1 MATRTGRYGRELGQ
15 RVTVLCPAALTLSAS
30 NGTSK
35 FDESIQLTPKLSLI
49 ASQPAPSG
57 NLTAAQFQQLA
68 EVPPAITWFANID
81 NPRTRRAYKSDLR
94 EFMAFTS
101 IEDPTQ
107 FRSVSR
113 GHVLA
118 WRRDLERRTLSGAT
132 IRRKLAALSS
142 LFDYLC
148 ESNAVS
154 GNPVEGV
161 KRPRMGSGE
170 GKTPAIGDHQARALL
185 QAADASTLRGR
196 RDRAILAT
204 LLYHGLR
211 RAELCALHVADIQ
224 ERRGVKHLQVRGK
237 GSKIRYVPLHPGA
250 AGAIAEY
257 FEVAGHSND
266 ANGAL
271 FRSISN
277 NARGSTASITPDGI
291 YKMLAGYAKAL
302 QIDVAGFG
310 PHALRATA
318 ATNALDHGADIAKVQ
333 EWLGHAN
340 IATTRVYDRR
350 QSRPEDSP
358 TFKVTY

>member
-1 MATRTGRYGRELGQ
+1 M
-15 RVTVLCPAALTLSAS
+15 
-30 NGTSK
+30 TSK
-35 FDESIQLTPKLSLI
+35 LPLATP
-49 ASQPAPSG
+49 QPAPSG
-57 NLTAAQFQQLA
+57 SLTPVQFQQLT
-68 EVPPAITWFANID
+68 EVPPALAWFANID

-94 EFMAFTS
+94 EFMTFTG
-101 IEDPTQ
+101 IQNPVL

-118 WRRDLERRTLSGAT
+118 WRRDLEQRILSGAT

-148 ESNAVS
+148 ESNAVT

-161 KRPRMGSGE
+161 KRPRIDSRE

-185 QAADASTLRGR
+185 HVADASTLRGQ

-211 RAELCALHVADIQ
+211 RAELCALRVGDIQ
-224 ERRGVKHLQVRGK
+224 ERRGVKYLQVRGK

-250 AGAIAEY
+250 AGAITAYLEA
-257 FEVAGHSND
+257 AGHGDDTSS
-266 ANGAL
+266 AL
-271 FRSISN
+271 FRPTSN
-277 NARGSTASITPDGI
+277 NARGSTASITPDGV
-291 YKMLAGYAKAL
+291 YKMLTNYAKAL

-340 IATTRVYDRR
+340 IATTRIYDRR

>member
-1 MATRTGRYGRELGQ
+1 
-15 RVTVLCPAALTLSAS
+15 
-30 NGTSK
+30 
-35 FDESIQLTPKLSLI
+35 
-49 ASQPAPSG
+49 
-57 NLTAAQFQQLA
+57 LA
-68 EVPPAITWFANID
+68 EVPPAIAWFANID
-81 NPRTRRAYKSDLR
+81 NPRTRRAYESDLR
-94 EFMAFTS
+94 EFMTFPG

-113 GHVLA
+113 GDVLA
-118 WRRDLERRTLSGAT
+118 WRRDLERRDLSAAT

-148 ESNAVS
+148 ESHAVT

-161 KRPRMGSGE
+161 KRPRMDSGE
-170 GKTPAIGDHQARALL
+170 GKTPTIGNHQARALL
-185 QAADASTLRGR
+185 QAADGSTLRGR

-211 RAELCALHVADIQ
+211 RAELCSLRVADMQ

-237 GSKIRYVPLHPGA
+237 GSKIRFVPLHPGA
-250 AGAIAEY
+250 ASAIAEY
-257 FEVAGHSND
+257 LEVARHSND

-277 NARGSTASITPDGI
+277 NARGSTASITPDGV
-291 YKMLAGYAKAL
+291 YKMLACYAKEL

-310 PHALRATA
+310 PHSLRATA

-358 TFKVTY
+358 TFNVTY

>member
-1 MATRTGRYGRELGQ
+1 M
-15 RVTVLCPAALTLSAS
+15 
-30 NGTSK
+30 TSK
-35 FDESIQLTPKLSLI
+35 LPLTVSQL
-49 ASQPAPSG
+49 APSG
-57 NLTAAQFQQLA
+57 NLTSLQFLQLA
-68 EVPPAITWFANID
+68 EVPPAIAWFANID
-81 NPRTRRAYKSDLR
+81 NPRTRRAYESDLR
-94 EFMAFTS
+94 EFMAFTG
-101 IEDPTQ
+101 IDDPAQ
-107 FRSVSR
+107 FRNVSR
-113 GHVLA
+113 GHILA
-118 WRRDLERRTLSGAT
+118 WRHDLERRVLSGAT

-161 KRPRMGSGE
+161 KRPRMESGE

-185 QAADASTLRGR
+185 NVADASTLRGR

-211 RAELCALHVADIQ
+211 RAELCALRVADIQ

-250 AGAIAEY
+250 ADAIAVYLEI
-257 FEVAGHSND
+257 AGHSND
-266 ANGAL
+266 ATGAL
-271 FRSISN
+271 FRPASN
-277 NARGSTASITPDGI
+277 NVRGRSASITPDGV
-291 YKMLAGYAKAL
+291 YKMLASYAKAL

-318 ATNALDHGADIAKVQ
+318 ATNALDNGADIAKVQ

-358 TFKVTY
+358 TFKVAY

>member
-1 MATRTGRYGRELGQ
+1 M
-15 RVTVLCPAALTLSAS
+15 
-30 NGTSK
+30 TSK
-35 FDESIQLTPKLSLI
+35 LPLTATQPIPSGSLTPV
-49 ASQPAPSG
+49 
-57 NLTAAQFQQLA
+57 QFQQLA
-68 EVPPAITWFANID
+68 EVPPAVAWFANID
-81 NPRTRRAYKSDLR
+81 NPCTRRAYEGDLR
-94 EFMAFTS
+94 EFMTFTG
-101 IEDPTQ
+101 IEDPAQ
-107 FRSVSR
+107 LRSVSR

-148 ESNAVS
+148 ESNAVA

-161 KRPRMGSGE
+161 KRPRMDSGE

-185 QAADASTLRGR
+185 NVADASTLRGQ
-196 RDRAILAT
+196 RDRAILAS
-204 LLYHGLR
+204 LLYRGLR
-211 RAELCALHVADIQ
+211 RAELCALRVADIQ

-250 AGAIAEY
+250 AGAIVAYLEA
-257 FEVAGHSND
+257 AGHGD
-266 ANGAL
+266 EANGAL
-271 FRSISN
+271 FRPTSN
-277 NARGSTASITPDGI
+277 NARSRTASITPDGV
-291 YKMLAGYAKAL
+291 YKMLSSYAKTL

-318 ATNALDHGADIAKVQ
+318 ATNALDNGADIAKVQ

-340 IATTRVYDRR
+340 ISTTRVYDRR

>member
-1 MATRTGRYGRELGQ
+1 MPSKL
-15 RVTVLCPAALTLSAS
+15 PLTAP
-30 NGTSK
+30 
-35 FDESIQLTPKLSLI
+35 Q
-49 ASQPAPSG
+49 AAPSG
-57 NLTAAQFQQLA
+57 SLTPVQFLHLVD
-68 EVPPAITWFANID
+68 VPPAVAWFANID
-81 NPRTRRAYKSDLR
+81 NPRTRRAYESDLR
-94 EFMAFTS
+94 EFMLFTG
-101 IEDPTQ
+101 IEESTQ
-107 FRSVSR
+107 FRKVSR

-118 WRRDLERRTLSGAT
+118 WRHDLERRILSGAT

-148 ESNAVS
+148 ESNAVT

-161 KRPRMGSGE
+161 KRPRMESGQ

-185 QAADASTLRGR
+185 NVADVSTLHGR

-211 RAELCALHVADIQ
+211 RAELCALRVADIQ

-237 GSKIRYVPLHPGA
+237 GSKIRYVPLHPAA
-250 AGAIAEY
+250 AGAIATYLE
-257 FEVAGHSND
+257 AASHSD
-266 ANGAL
+266 DPSSAL

-277 NARGSTASITPDGI
+277 NSRGRTASITPDGV
-291 YKMLAGYAKAL
+291 YKMLASYAKRL

-318 ATNALDHGADIAKVQ
+318 ATNALDNGADIAKVQ

-340 IATTRVYDRR
+340 IATTRIYDRR

>member
-1 MATRTGRYGRELGQ
+1 MTSL
-15 RVTVLCPAALTLSAS
+15 LSALPARPS
-30 NGTSK
+30 
-35 FDESIQLTPKLSLI
+35 LTD
-49 ASQPAPSG
+49 
-57 NLTAAQFQQLA
+57 AQFHQLA
-68 EVPPAITWFANID
+68 EVPPALTWFANIE
-81 NPRTRRAYKSDLR
+81 NPRTRRAYEGDLR
-94 EFMAFTS
+94 EFMAFTG
-101 IEDPTQ
+101 IGEPTQ

-118 WRRDLERRTLSGAT
+118 WRRDLEQRALSGAT

-148 ESNAVS
+148 ESNAVT

-161 KRPRMGSGE
+161 KRPRMETGE

-185 QAADASTLRGR
+185 QVADASTLRGQ

-211 RAELCALHVADIQ
+211 RAELCALRAADIQ
-224 ERRGVKHLQVRGK
+224 ERRGVKHLRIRGK

-250 AGAIAEY
+250 ADSIAAYLEA
-257 FEVAGHSND
+257 AGHAED

-271 FRSISN
+271 FRAASN
-277 NARGSTASITPDGI
+277 NARGRTASITPDGV
-291 YKMLAGYAKAL
+291 YKMLAGYAKTL

-340 IATTRVYDRR
+340 IATTKIYDRR

-358 TFKVTY
+358 TFKVSY

>member
-1 MATRTGRYGRELGQ
+1 M
-15 RVTVLCPAALTLSAS
+15 
-30 NGTSK
+30 TSK
-35 FDESIQLTPKLSLI
+35 LPLTATQPIPSGSLTPV
-49 ASQPAPSG
+49 
-57 NLTAAQFQQLA
+57 QFQQLA
-68 EVPPAITWFANID
+68 EVPPAVAWFANID
-81 NPRTRRAYKSDLR
+81 NPRTRRAYEGDLR
-94 EFMAFTS
+94 EFMAFTG
-101 IEDPTQ
+101 IEDPAQ

-118 WRRDLERRTLSGAT
+118 WRRDLEQRTLSGAT

-148 ESNAVS
+148 ESNAVA

-161 KRPRMGSGE
+161 KRPRMEGSE

-185 QAADASTLRGR
+185 NVADASTLRGQ

-211 RAELCALHVADIQ
+211 RAELCALRVADIQ

-237 GSKIRYVPLHPGA
+237 GNKLRYVPLHPGA
-250 AGAIAEY
+250 AGAIVAYLEA
-257 FEVAGHSND
+257 AGHGND
-266 ANGAL
+266 SHSAL

-277 NARGSTASITPDGI
+277 NSRDRIASITPDGV
-291 YKMLAGYAKAL
+291 YKMLNSYAKAL

-350 QSRPEDSP
+350 QNRPEDSP

>member
-1 MATRTGRYGRELGQ
+1 MTLKLPL
-15 RVTVLCPAALTLSAS
+15 TV
-30 NGTSK
+30 
-35 FDESIQLTPKLSLI
+35 
-49 ASQPAPSG
+49 SQPVPPG
-57 NLTAAQFQQLA
+57 NLTALQFHQLA
-68 EVPPAITWFANID
+68 EVPPAIAWFANID
-81 NPRTRRAYKSDLR
+81 NPRTRRAYESDLR
-94 EFMAFTS
+94 EFMGFTG
-101 IEDPTQ
+101 IEDPTR
-107 FRSVSR
+107 FCGVSR

-118 WRRDLERRTLSGAT
+118 WRRDLERRALSGAT

-148 ESNAVS
+148 DSNAVS

-161 KRPRMGSGE
+161 KRPRMESGE

-185 QAADASTLRGR
+185 NVADASTLRGR

-211 RAELCALHVADIQ
+211 RAELCALRVADIQ

-250 AGAIAEY
+250 ADAIAIYLEI
-257 FEVAGHSND
+257 AGHSDD
-266 ANGAL
+266 ATGAL
-271 FRSISN
+271 FRPASN
-277 NARGSTASITPDGI
+277 NVRGRSASITPDGV
-291 YKMLAGYAKAL
+291 YKMLASYAKAL

-318 ATNALDHGADIAKVQ
+318 ATNALDNGADIAKVQ

-358 TFKVTY
+358 TFKVAY

>member
-1 MATRTGRYGRELGQ
+1 VRIPRSGQPPYRPLSGGATSVRIERQLQ
-15 RVTVLCPAALTLSAS
+15 ILIKVFSL
-30 NGTSK
+30 TSK
-35 FDESIQLTPKLSLI
+35 LPLT
-49 ASQPAPSG
+49 ASQRAPSG
-57 NLTAAQFQQLA
+57 NLTTVQFQQLA
-68 EVPPAITWFANID
+68 DVPPAIAWFANID
-81 NPRTRRAYKSDLR
+81 NARTRRAYESDLR
-94 EFMAFTS
+94 EFMAFTG
-101 IEDPTQ
+101 IEDPTL
-107 FRSVSR
+107 FRNVSR

-118 WRRDLERRTLSGAT
+118 WRRDLERRDLSGAT

-148 ESNAVS
+148 ESNAVT

-161 KRPRMGSGE
+161 KRPRMESGE

-185 QAADASTLRGR
+185 QAADTSTLRGR

-211 RAELCALHVADIQ
+211 RAELCALRVTDIQ
-224 ERRGVKHLQVRGK
+224 ERRGVKHLLVSGK

-250 AGAIAEY
+250 AGAITEY
-257 FEVAGHSND
+257 LEVAGHSDD

-271 FRSISN
+271 FRSTSN
-277 NARGSTASITPDGI
+277 NTRGSTTSITPDGV

-340 IATTRVYDRR
+340 IATTRIYDRR

>member
-1 MATRTGRYGRELGQ
+1 MKTPELHVTTVEPPAGRL
-15 RVTVLCPAALTLSAS
+15 TVSD
-30 NGTSK
+30 
-35 FDESIQLTPKLSLI
+35 FH
-49 ASQPAPSG
+49 
-57 NLTAAQFQQLA
+57 QLA
-68 EVPPAITWFANID
+68 DVPPALTWFANID
-81 NPRTRRAYKSDLR
+81 NEQTRRAYEGDLR
-94 EFMAFTS
+94 EFMAFTG
-101 IEDPTQ
+101 IDDPAQ

-118 WRRDLERRTLSGAT
+118 WRRDLERRALSGAT

-148 ESNAVS
+148 ESNAVT

-161 KRPRMGSGE
+161 KRPRIESAE

-185 QAADASTLRGR
+185 NVADASTLRGR

-211 RAELCALHVADIQ
+211 RAELCALRVADIQ

-250 AGAIAEY
+250 ADAIGVYLEA
-257 FEVAGHSND
+257 AGHAED

-271 FRSISN
+271 FRPASN
-277 NARGSTASITPDGI
+277 NARGRTASITPDGV
-291 YKMLAGYAKAL
+291 YKMLVSYAKAL
-302 QIDVAGFG
+302 QIDVVGFG

-340 IATTRVYDRR
+340 IATTKAYDRR

-358 TFKVTY
+358 TFKVAY

>member
-1 MATRTGRYGRELGQ
+1 M
-15 RVTVLCPAALTLSAS
+15 
-30 NGTSK
+30 TSK
-35 FDESIQLTPKLSLI
+35 LPLTV
-49 ASQPAPSG
+49 SQPAPSG
-57 NLTAAQFQQLA
+57 NLTALQFQQLA
-68 EVPPAITWFANID
+68 EVPPAIAWFANID
-81 NPRTRRAYKSDLR
+81 NPRTRRAYESDLR
-94 EFMAFTS
+94 EFMAFTG
-101 IEDPTQ
+101 IDDPTQ
-107 FRSVSR
+107 FSHVSR

-118 WRRDLERRTLSGAT
+118 WRRDLERRALSGAT

-142 LFDYLC
+142 LFDYMC

-161 KRPRMGSGE
+161 KRPRMESGE

-185 QAADASTLRGR
+185 NVADASTLRGR

-211 RAELCALHVADIQ
+211 RAELCALRVADIQ

-250 AGAIAEY
+250 ADAIAVYLEI
-257 FEVAGHSND
+257 AGHSDD
-266 ANGAL
+266 ATGAL
-271 FRSISN
+271 FRPASN
-277 NARGSTASITPDGI
+277 NVRGRSASITPDGV
-291 YKMLAGYAKAL
+291 YKMLASYAKAL

-318 ATNALDHGADIAKVQ
+318 ATNALDNGADIAKVQ

-358 TFKVTY
+358 TFKVAY

>member
-1 MATRTGRYGRELGQ
+1 M
-15 RVTVLCPAALTLSAS
+15 
-30 NGTSK
+30 TSK
-35 FDESIQLTPKLSLI
+35 LPLT

-57 NLTAAQFQQLA
+57 KLTTVQFQQLA
-68 EVPPAITWFANID
+68 EVPPAIAWFANID
-81 NPRTRRAYKSDLR
+81 NPRTRRAYESDQR
-94 EFMAFTS
+94 EFIAFTG

-107 FRSVSR
+107 FRCVGR

-118 WRRDLERRTLSGAT
+118 WRRDLERRDLSAAT

-148 ESNAVS
+148 ESHAVT

-161 KRPRMGSGE
+161 NRPRMDSGE
-170 GKTPAIGDHQARALL
+170 GKTPAIGDHQVRALL
-185 QAADASTLRGR
+185 QVADGSTMRGR

-211 RAELCALHVADIQ
+211 RAELCSLRVADMQ
-224 ERRGVKHLQVRGK
+224 VRRGVKHLQVRGK

-257 FEVAGHSND
+257 LEVAGHNND

-271 FRSISN
+271 FRSTSN
-277 NARGSTASITPDGI
+277 NTRSSTASITPDGV
-291 YKMLAGYAKAL
+291 YKMLAGYARAL
-302 QIDVAGFG
+302 QI
-310 PHALRATA
+310 ALRATA
-318 ATNALDHGADIAKVQ
+318 ATNPLDHGADIAKVQ

-358 TFKVTY
+358 TFKY